1 MSGWS
6 TSDIP
11 DQSGRTVVVTGA
23 NSGLGAET
31 AKALAAAG
39 AQVILACRNTQK
51 ADVVAREIGSA
62 ATVAQLD
69 LADLDSV
76 RTFADGLTGADVL
89 INNAGVMAIPHKRTA
104 QGFEMQIGTNHL
116 GHFALT
122 ALVLDKITDRVVTLS
137 SSMHQIGRIDLGDL
151 NWETRKYRRWRAYGD
166 SKMANL
172 MFGKELAD
180 RLAAAGSTTT
190 SVIAHPGYAATELQG
205 RSETVE
211 DVFMNLANKVVAQS
225 AAAGALPTLYAATS
239 PDAANGTFYGPTQM
253 FGSRGAPGVSGYNK
267 RADNTAIRDGLWAV
281 SEKLTDTTFAVGP
294 GSTT

>member
-11 DQSGRTVVVTGA
+11 DQSGRTVVITGA

-76 RTFADGLTGADVL
+76 RTFADGLGGADVL

-294 GSTT
+294 GATT

>member
-116 GHFALT
+116 GHFVLT

-151 NWETRKYRRWRAYGD
+151 NWETRRYRRWRAYGD

-211 DVFMNLANKVVAQS
+211 DVIMNLANKVVAQS

-239 PDAANGTFYGPTQM
+239 PDATNGTFYGPTQM